1 MIKLHELGVIIEV
14 VNQVELFAK
23 ENDVE
28 KIETLVLQIGELS
41 SMIPEYMYK
50 LYPAA
55 IEGTMLQ
62 DSKLEIEVIPG
73 NGLCKECRQ
82 VFNLVKEQGICP
94 GCGSKAFELLSG
106 KEFYIKEI
114 VCC

>member
-1 MIKLHELGVIIEV
+1 MHELGVIIEV
-14 VNQVELFAK
+14 VKQVENFAK
-23 ENDVE
+23 DNAVE

-41 SMIPEYMYK
+41 SMIPEYMQK

-55 IEGTMLQ
+55 VEGTLLEDSSLQ
-62 DSKLEIEVIPG
+62 IEIIPG
-73 NGLCKECRQ
+73 NGLCHNCKQ
-82 VFNLVKEQGICP
+82 VFNLLTEKGTCP
-94 GCGSKAFELLSG
+94 KCGSKQFDILSG